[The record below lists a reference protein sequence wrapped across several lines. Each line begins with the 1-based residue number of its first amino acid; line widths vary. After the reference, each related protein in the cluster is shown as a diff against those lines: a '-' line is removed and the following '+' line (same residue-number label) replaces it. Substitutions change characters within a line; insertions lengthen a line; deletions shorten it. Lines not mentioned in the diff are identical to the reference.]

1 MQKLSFDYYKK
12 KNEKKPMRKVSTL
25 VQSTLKINSQKVS
38 TVSAMNPSETTVN
51 KILQFAASYRVEK
64 VSENEFVELL
74 LN

>member
-25 VQSTLKINSQKVS
+25 VHSTLKINSQKVS
-38 TVSAMNPSETTVN
+38 TVSAMNPSETSVN

>member
-1 MQKLSFDYYKK
+1 MIIIK

-25 VQSTLKINSQKVS
+25 VHSTLKINSQKVS
-38 TVSAMNPSETTVN
+38 TVSAMNPSETSVN

-64 VSENEFVELL
+64 VSENEFVEFV

>member
-1 MQKLSFDYYKK
+1 
-12 KNEKKPMRKVSTL
+12 MRKVSTL

-51 KILQFAASYRVEK
+51 KILQVAASYRVEK
-64 VSENEFVELL
+64 VSENEFVEFV

>member
-1 MQKLSFDYYKK
+1 
-12 KNEKKPMRKVSTL
+12 MRKVSTL

-38 TVSAMNPSETTVN
+38 TVSAMNPSETSVN

-64 VSENEFVELL
+64 GSKNEFVELL

>member
-1 MQKLSFDYYKK
+1 
-12 KNEKKPMRKVSTL
+12 MRKVSTL

-38 TVSAMNPSETTVN
+38 TVTAMNPSETTVN

-64 VSENEFVELL
+64 VSKNDFVELL

>member
-25 VQSTLKINSQKVS
+25 VHSTLKINSQKVS

-64 VSENEFVELL
+64 VSENEFVEFI

>member
-1 MQKLSFDYYKK
+1 MIIIK
-12 KNEKKPMRKVSTL
+12 KNEKKPIRKISNL

-38 TVSAMNPSETTVN
+38 TVTAMNPSETTVN

-64 VSENEFVELL
+64 VSENEFVEFV

>member
-25 VQSTLKINSQKVS
+25 VHSTLKINSQKVS
-38 TVSAMNPSETTVN
+38 TVSAMNPSETSVN

-64 VSENEFVELL
+64 VSENDFVELL

>member
-1 MQKLSFDYYKK
+1 MIIK

-25 VQSTLKINSQKVS
+25 VHSTLKINSQKVS

-64 VSENEFVELL
+64 VSENDFVELL

>member
-1 MQKLSFDYYKK
+1 MQKLSFDYYK

-64 VSENEFVELL
+64 VSENEFVEFV

>member
-1 MQKLSFDYYKK
+1 MIIIK

-25 VQSTLKINSQKVS
+25 VHSTLKINSQKVS
-38 TVSAMNPSETTVN
+38 TVSAMNPSETSVN

>member
-1 MQKLSFDYYKK
+1 
-12 KNEKKPMRKVSTL
+12 MRKVSTL

-38 TVSAMNPSETTVN
+38 TVSAMNPSETSVN

-64 VSENEFVELL
+64 VSKNDFVELL